1 MSITVYNDG
10 AAPINLTA
18 IAISPANGTFTQT
31 NNCPATLNPNT
42 TCVVQVVFS
51 PPDTGNY
58 TATLSVTDSDK
69 SSPQTASL
77 AGVGLD

>member
-1 MSITVYNDG
+1 MSITLYNDG
-10 AAPINLTA
+10 TAPVNLTA
-18 IAISPANGTFTQT
+18 VAISPANGTFTQT

-42 TCVVQVVFS
+42 TCVIQVAFT

-58 TATLSVTDSDK
+58 TATLSVTDGDK